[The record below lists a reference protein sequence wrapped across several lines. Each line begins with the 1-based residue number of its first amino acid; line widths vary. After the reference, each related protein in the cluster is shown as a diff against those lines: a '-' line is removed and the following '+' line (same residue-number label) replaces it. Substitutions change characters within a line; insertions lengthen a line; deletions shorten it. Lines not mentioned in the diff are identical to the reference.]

1 MSKLT
6 KDEKYEANVRNGL
19 YMWHFNSSINTVKSI
34 QDAKE
39 GKINVPRYEEKRL
52 RPCPKPPMK
61 SFVIKAVLAEL
72 EKKELWRV
80 DLIEQIES
88 GQLEVS
94 QEEFQFLQR
103 TFQLN
108 ITHTHSPDINWLL
121 NVLST
126 LNPITNTS
134 TAATIFQMKNLDPQH
149 VK

>member
-39 GKINVPRYEEKRL
+39 GKMYVPRYEEVRL

-72 EKKELWRV
+72 EEKELRRIN
-80 DLIEQIES
+80 LLEQIES
-88 GQLEVS
+88 GKLEVS
-94 QEEFQFLQR
+94 QKELQFL
-103 TFQLN
+103 
-108 ITHTHSPDINWLL
+108 
-121 NVLST
+121 
-126 LNPITNTS
+126 
-134 TAATIFQMKNLDPQH
+134 
-149 VK
+149 

>member
-19 YMWHFNSSINTVKSI
+19 YMWHFNSSINTDKNI

-39 GKINVPRYEEKRL
+39 GKMYVPRYEEVRL

-72 EKKELWRV
+72 EKKELWRM
-80 DLIEQIES
+80 DLLEQIES

-94 QEEFQFLQR
+94 QEELQFL
-103 TFQLN
+103 
-108 ITHTHSPDINWLL
+108 
-121 NVLST
+121 
-126 LNPITNTS
+126 
-134 TAATIFQMKNLDPQH
+134 
-149 VK
+149 